1 MAGIFSITLVFSE
14 KLSALIKSRNLIL
27 TSVIFIVGLS
37 GIKITLG
44 VIEFKS
50 MGLATIVTMILGIAF
65 IIFDK
70 LGIMNEE

>member
-1 MAGIFSITLVFSE
+1 LAGIFSITLVFSE